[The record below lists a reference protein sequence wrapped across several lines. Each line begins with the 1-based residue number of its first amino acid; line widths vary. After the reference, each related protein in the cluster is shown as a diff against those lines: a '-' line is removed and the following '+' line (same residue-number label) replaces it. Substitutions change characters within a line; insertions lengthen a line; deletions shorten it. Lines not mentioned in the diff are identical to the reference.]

1 MSGKRGRSA
10 SEVGGDPHS
19 KRLLSASQAHGRN
32 VAAII
37 IGITNPELY
46 QLGLRFRDP
55 YNSEDTAVYYSWDKP
70 QSSETFPQEIV
81 VGLQLADG
89 TNTTAIPNDHGPPN
103 VYTQFLFHSL
113 MRRWIQ
119 EDKNPQKRY
128 TIYQQYGTDGK
139 IDFKVDCSS
148 NLTDFTDIKV
158 GGAYYN
164 EQILSAT
171 SGALTGNSAF
181 SPTVVTGGGT
191 FDTSSLTYKAMHE
204 QVMAP
209 GEFRGD
215 MWMYLDGCSLAS
227 QGTQPGAAKV
237 YIQGFNGFAGSV
249 NTYWAGTTPTGAQMA
264 RNLTGSLNIAH
275 GAVPLPANTQFAV
288 QILGY
293 NEGAP
298 YELVNTSITGTIAGS
313 PATDQV
319 FFSYPIAL
327 PDYYRV
333 RFSCLG
339 VAGNTTPAGCSIRI
353 WQINTGEMWRHR
365 HTPGAELNFSSIKAH
380 RGFGTALLSTNDT
393 PELTKGGRAVTAQLA
408 FPDDWM
414 SVQDSADPF
423 SYVTRQ
429 LREKDKPFVRGH
441 YSWLRLGDVK
451 ETMQLVQ
458 EVTAVPGT
466 DRDQATIGGA
476 SASSQ
481 PFVFKFNLRAA
492 CLAQSINAP
501 TANKQTIQFT
511 LSTNGEY
518 STNNQW
524 EHTGQSPYT

>member
-1 MSGKRGRSA
+1 MSNKRGRAA
-10 SEVGGDPHS
+10 SDVGAERQS
-19 KRLLSASQAHGRN
+19 KYTLSAAAAHGRN
-32 VAAII
+32 VAAIV
-37 IGITNPELY
+37 IGITNPEY
-46 QLGLRFRDP
+46 VQLGLRFRDP
-55 YNSEDTAVYYSWDKP
+55 YNSEDTATYYSWDKP
-70 QSSETFPQEIV
+70 QSSETFPQEV
-81 VGLQLADG
+81 VTGLSLADG
-89 TNTTAIPNDHGPPN
+89 TTASIPNDHGPYN

-128 TIYQQYGTDGK
+128 TLYQHYGTDGK
-139 IDFKVDCSS
+139 VDFKVDVSTS
-148 NLTDFTDIKV
+148 LTDFTDIKL

-164 EQILSAT
+164 EQILSSS
-171 SGALTGNSAF
+171 SGALTGASNPFAIASGAF
-181 SPTVVTGGGT
+181 DV
-191 FDTSSLTYKAMHE
+191 SSLTYKAMHE

-209 GEFRGD
+209 GEFRSD
-215 MWMYLDGCSLAS
+215 LYMYNDGCSLAS
-227 QGTQPGAAKV
+227 QGTGASAAKV
-237 YIQGFNGFAGSV
+237 FIQGYNGTG
-249 NTYWAGTTPTGAQMA
+249 YWSATTPTGTQMA
-264 RNLTGSLNIAH
+264 RNLCGSLNLAH
-275 GAVPLPANTQFAV
+275 GAVPLPAGTLFGV
-288 QILGY
+288 QIIGY

-298 YELVNTSITGTIAGS
+298 YELVNTSVTGTIA
-313 PATDQV
+313 ATPLVDQV

-333 RFSCLG
+333 RFSCVGPNNL
-339 VAGNTTPAGCSIRI
+339 TPAGASIRI

-380 RGFGTALLSTNDT
+380 RGFGTSLLSTNDT
-393 PELTKGGRAVTAQLA
+393 PELTRGGRAVTAQLA
-408 FPDDWM
+408 YPDDWM
-414 SVQDSADPF
+414 TVQDAGDPY

-429 LREKDKPFVRGH
+429 LREKDKPFAHGH

-451 ETMQLVQ
+451 ETMQLCQ
-458 EVTAVPGT
+458 EVTAVPSSE
-466 DRDQATIGGA
+466 RDQATIGGA

-511 LSTNGEY
+511 IATNGEY

-524 EHTGQSPYT
+524 QHDGQSPYT